1 VRRPGLLGRS
11 ILASVLV
18 ASVASAVTALLTVDA
33 VQAGAKRERVRV
45 ADVDQGI
52 VARLEA
58 HGRENHRWSDVGP
71 VLDEV
76 AVSSDR
82 SIVITDVDG
91 RPLARSSGA
100 RPGGVG
106 VGDPTALLDPLA
118 KILAE
123 AGHTVPASYDQLV
136 LPPALLDVLPR
147 GRALRSGLP
156 GSYDSVGACASDDL
170 DMGQGGPSVTLL
182 VDTECRPA
190 RASRLPTRPGSSLD
204 AVRLQDAVALDM
216 QSCLTRRDV
225 PAVLTRLLA
234 RAGTGTPDVVTV
246 HVPRRGR
253 PAPSAPVVT
262 RAWKDCTTSVL
273 TRALGPHVAPR
284 ALLYVSETRRVDRSV
299 LERVGG
305 MRIVTALAAVL
316 AVAVIASLAAS
327 RRVLRP
333 VRTLTAATQEMATGR
348 RAVRVEVAG
357 DDEVARLARSFN
369 DMADALADGDRQRR
383 RMVSD
388 VAHELRTPLS
398 NLRGYLEAG
407 HDGVLDRDD
416 AWNALLLEEAM
427 LLQHLV
433 DDLTVL
439 AQADAGRLALRLKPG
454 DIVRAVDAVLLA
466 MTPHAESRE
475 VVLRRTG
482 EASIVV
488 PHDPIRI
495 RQVVMNLVSNAV
507 RHSPLGGTVT
517 VDVRTDR
524 DETRSGDV
532 VIEVQ
537 DDGEG
542 IGPEH
547 LRRVFER
554 FYRADP
560 SRTRDT
566 GGSGL
571 GLSIVQH
578 LVEGHGGTVAAANRP
593 DGGAVLTVRLPLV
606 PPPGQSRS
614 ATAADTAERN
624 ASSS

>member
-1 VRRPGLLGRS
+1 MRRPGLLGRS

-18 ASVASAVTALLTVDA
+18 ASVASVATALLTVDA

-45 ADVDQGI
+45 ADVDERI
-52 VARLEA
+52 VARLET
-58 HGRENHRWSDVGP
+58 HGRDHHQWSDAGP

-100 RPGGVG
+100 RPDGAGT
-106 VGDPTALLDPLA
+106 GDPTALLDPLA
-118 KILAE
+118 GILAA
-123 AGHTVPASYDQLV
+123 AGRTVPASYDQLV
-136 LPPALLDVLPR
+136 LPPTLLDVLPR

-156 GSYDSVGACASDDL
+156 ASYDVVGTCEPADL
-170 DMGQGGPSVTLL
+170 DIGRGGPSVTLL
-182 VDTECRPA
+182 VDADCRPA
-190 RASRLPTRPGSSLD
+190 RASRLPARPDAPLD
-204 AVRLQDAVALDM
+204 AVQLQDVVALDM
-216 QSCLTRRDV
+216 KSCLARRDV

-234 RAGTGTPDVVTV
+234 RDGTGSPDVTTV
-246 HVPRRGR
+246 HVPARGR
-253 PAPSAPVVT
+253 SAASGPAVS

-273 TRALGPHVAPR
+273 TRTLGPHVAPR
-284 ALLYVSETRRVDRSV
+284 ALLYVSETRRLDRSI

-305 MRIVTALAAVL
+305 VRIVTALAAIL

-348 RAVRVEVAG
+348 RAARVDVSG

-416 AWNALLLEEAM
+416 AWNDLLLEEAL

-433 DDLTVL
+433 DDLAVL
-439 AQADAGRLALRLKPG
+439 AQADAGRLALRLEPG
-454 DIVRAVDAVLLA
+454 DVVPAVDAVMLA
-466 MTPHAESRE
+466 MAPHAASRD
-475 VVLRRTG
+475 VALRRTG
-482 EASIVV
+482 EASVMV

-495 RQVVMNLVSNAV
+495 RQVVTNLVSNAV
-507 RHSPLGGTVT
+507 RHSPRGGTVT
-517 VDVRTDR
+517 VEVRTDR
-524 DETRSGDV
+524 DESRREDV
-532 VIEVQ
+532 VIEVR

-547 LRRVFER
+547 LGRVFER

-560 SRTRDT
+560 SRARDT

-578 LVEGHGGTVAAANRP
+578 LVQGHGGTVAAANRP
-593 DGGAVLTVRLPLV
+593 DGGAALTVRLPLAGRAPDRNGSV
-606 PPPGQSRS
+606 PLGDR
-614 ATAADTAERN
+614 RRHG
-624 ASSS
+624 